1 MTALIAKWRFFL
13 LKPEILVIVITLT
26 GFGLRIWR
34 LDSVPPGWRDDEL
47 INSLVISQ
55 KVLDGQWA
63 VYYSDASGH
72 EALYHILNAGM
83 LALFGPGI
91 AGIRLLSVILGTLTI
106 PLTYLISHRLFG
118 LKVGLVASAALSVSF
133 WSLMYSRIGIRHIS
147 LLVFLLPAI
156 YFFIKGLDIDDTGSV
171 QDSIRERR
179 GKVYFA
185 LVGCFVGFGFYT
197 YFASRGIPAILLA
210 VLVYVLLVN
219 RPLLRMHWK
228 ALLLMIGVGLILA
241 IPLLVTLARQ
251 PDSEAR
257 VQELAVPLQAV
268 RVGDFGPLR
277 EHITRT
283 VAMYHSDGDE
293 EWLYNIPNR
302 PLFSPLVAVVF
313 WMGIVLVI
321 LFAFNPLLCH
331 FNLRASEKISGWLA
345 ITPGLEVGGALLLTW
360 WILGLAPA
368 FISVPPASLGHT
380 IIAQPV
386 SYIVLALPIY
396 SVDRFTH
403 RRAIRKASYGAL
415 RLLPAIFSCILLLA
429 VALRDIPDYFQ
440 SWPERGMTRF
450 LYRADLLDLAN
461 YLDQHPKISDFG
473 VTSLLAGPWDREA
486 LRIALGD
493 QSSHFA
499 RWYNPDHVVLLRT
512 SGTPAESFTGYPATT
527 ELEELYY
534 RPIQGANV
542 GGYQLA
548 VLSVDVDIPDQ
559 ETCFQNGFCL
569 LDYRYDDATRALD
582 LIFEVQGTLVLPEQ
596 TLISNPP
603 PPGVYAGSRL
613 DVFSQLLDED
623 GQIITGDDGMW
634 IDVYSL
640 RNRDRFLQQHR
651 FDVPTGA
658 NPGSVIF
665 GLYDPYTGD
674 RIPTDDGRDYLQI
687 FIKEAPPG

>member
-13 LKPEILVIVITLT
+13 LKPEILVIIITLT

-83 LALFGPGI
+83 LALFGPGV
-91 AGIRLLSVILGTLTI
+91 AGIRLLSAILGTLTI
-106 PLTYLISHRLFG
+106 PLSYLIANRFFG
-118 LKVGLVASAALSVSF
+118 WKVGLVASAGLSVSF

-147 LLVFLLPAI
+147 LLVFLLPAL
-156 YFFIKGLDIDDTGSV
+156 YFFIKGLDIDNAGSV
-171 QDSIRERR
+171 KGSVRERR
-179 GKVYFA
+179 GTVYLA
-185 LVGCFVGFGFYT
+185 LVGCFVGIGFYT
-197 YFASRGIPAILLA
+197 YFASRGIPAILLG

-219 RPLLRMHWK
+219 RSLLRRRWK
-228 ALLLMIGVGLILA
+228 ALLLMIAVSLILV

-257 VQELAVPLQAV
+257 VQELAVPLQAA
-268 RVGDFGPLR
+268 RAGDLGPLG
-277 EHITRT
+277 EHIART
-283 VAMYHSDGDE
+283 FAMYHSDGDE

-302 PLFSPLVAVVF
+302 PLFSPVVAVVF
-313 WMGIVLVI
+313 WMGIALAI
-321 LFAFNPLLCH
+321 LFAIHPLLRH
-331 FNLRASEKISGWLA
+331 LNLRASGKLSGWLA
-345 ITPGLEVGGALLLTW
+345 ITPGLEVAGALLLTW
-360 WILGLAPA
+360 WLLGLAPA

-386 SYIVLALPIY
+386 SYIVLALPVFSI
-396 SVDRFTH
+396 DHFIH
-403 RRAIRKASYGAL
+403 RRAMRKVSHDVL
-415 RLLPAIFSCILLLA
+415 RLLPAILGCILVLA
-429 VALRDIPDYFQ
+429 VAWRDIPAYFQ

-461 YLDQHPKISDFG
+461 YLNQHPEFSDFG

-486 LRIALGD
+486 FRISLDD
-493 QSSHFA
+493 QSTHSA
-499 RWYNPDHVVLLRT
+499 RWFNADRVVLLRT
-512 SGTPAESFTGYPATT
+512 SGAPAKSFTGYPVIT

-534 RPIQGANV
+534 SPVQGVTV
-542 GGYQLA
+542 GGYQLS
-548 VLSVDVDIPDQ
+548 VLSADIDIQDQ
-559 ETCFQNGFCL
+559 EACFQNNFCL
-569 LDYRYDDATRALD
+569 LDSNYDTTTKALD
-582 LIFEVQGTLVLPEQ
+582 LIFEVQGTPVLPEKA
-596 TLISNPP
+596 LISNPP

-623 GQIITGDDGMW
+623 GQVITGDDGMW

-640 RNRDRFLQQHR
+640 GNYDRFLQQHR
-651 FDVPTGA
+651 FDIPAGT
-658 NPGSVIF
+658 NPVSVIY
-665 GLYDPYTGD
+665 GLYDPFTGK

-687 FIKEAPPG
+687 FIKDVSTG